1 MRYKDKISILGL
13 GYVGLPLAIEFSL
26 KYEVVGYDIDDT
38 RVLELKNGIDRTN
51 EVTKEHQLKN
61 KNIKFTCS
69 IIDMKGSNYFII
81 TVPTPITKNNK
92 PDLSIIKKAAET
104 IAKVIDKGAIIVL
117 ESTVYPGV
125 TENFLIPIIERNS
138 KLKHKID
145 FFVGYSPERIN
156 PGETKY
162 KLTNITKVIGADS
175 KSTLIKISRLY
186 KNIIKAGVHKVSS
199 IKVAEASKAI
209 ENAQRDINIAFI
221 NEVMM
226 LSKALKI
233 NSYEVLEAAK
243 TKWNFLDFK
252 PGLVGGHCIGVDP
265 YYLAEAGRKVNFK
278 TNIILAGRKLNDS
291 IPEYIY
297 DNIRNKL
304 KRKSRILILG
314 LAFKEDVGDI
324 RNSKAVELAKKIK
337 NGKYVIDC
345 FDPKVSQKEIKAEYN
360 IIMKNPS
367 GKYDCIIAA
376 VSHKEFIN
384 MKINNILGLLNK
396 NALIVDIKGIWQKK
410 IPSNHKNYWCL

>member
-26 KYEVVGYDIDDT
+26 KYKVIGYDIDDT

-51 EVTKEHQLKN
+51 EVTKEHRLKN
-61 KNIKFTCS
+61 KNIKFTSS

-92 PDLSIIKKAAET
+92 PDLSIIKNAAET
-104 IAKVIDKGAIIVL
+104 IAKVIEKGAIIIL

-186 KNIIKAGVHKVSS
+186 KNIIKAGVHTVSS

-304 KRKSRILILG
+304 KRRSRILILG

-324 RNSKAVELAKKIK
+324 RNSKAVDLAKKIK
-337 NGKYVIDC
+337 NGNYVIDC

-360 IIMKNPS
+360 IIMKKPS

-384 MKINNILGLLNK
+384 MKVNKILGLLNK

-410 IPSNHKNYWCL
+410 ISSNYKNYWCL